1 MKIYL
6 IIQETHYDNVDNTF
20 HVPSNATTEKEALLL
35 LLDAHR
41 TLSKRKN
48 QSYSIIEYKSTLIN

>member
-35 LLDAHR
+35 LDAHIR
-41 TLSKRKN
+41 LNKDKNKR
-48 QSYSIIEYKSTLIN
+48 YSICKFIRA